1 MVSHLQG
8 LDWRRLGAWVVTCI
22 ICCYPLLLVADDTEF
37 KQFDEPNLDFG
48 RSVWLG
54 TCKNCH
60 ATGFASAPPVKKY
73 AAWESR
79 LKQELETLYQHALE
93 GFYGVDYAY
102 MPPRGGNDKLSDDE
116 VKAAV
121 DYMIALVKNIKQEI
135 DK

>member
-1 MVSHLQG
+1 M
-8 LDWRRLGAWVVTCI
+8 VTCI
-22 ICCYPLLLVADDTEF
+22 ICCYPLLLAAADAEF
-37 KQFDEPNLDFG
+37 TQFDDPHLDFG

-79 LKQELETLYQHALE
+79 LKQDVEILHQHALE

-121 DYMIALVKNIKQEI
+121 DYMIALVRNFKQEA